1 MTTTKRESYV
11 SPAVDGK
18 TVSLIYTAL
27 DYALYQ
33 GNVANIAVDRVYGS
47 FRVTTSA
54 GHLVTLHAERDWEPF
69 ADRYID
75 SVKIAFFKNEAL
87 CVASAELDPDEFG
100 VILATMMAFVNIPA

>member
-18 TVSLIYTAL
+18 TVSLVYTAL

-33 GNVANIAVDRVYGS
+33 GNVANIAVDRLYGS

-54 GHLVTLHAERDWEPF
+54 GHLVKLHAERDWDKF
-69 ADRYID
+69 FDRYVD
-75 SVKIAFFKNEAL
+75 SVKIAFFKGGTV
-87 CVASAELDPDEFG
+87 CVASAEIDPDEFS